1 MPQKLM
7 KQVLMVLAFM
17 SLPFA
22 IAHGSTL
29 NLPLAELSWQGQ
41 THSHKEQPVE
51 QPAQPQTEPV
61 QAEPPPPPPSSP
73 EQEDS
78 TAPSGKKGEPIPITR
93 DNLWSHMIW
102 PLLQFLLLF
111 VLMSVV
117 PLLTFVV
124 PVVIG
129 FFIVRN
135 LIRKYRVRCETC
147 QVPMKALTGEAA
159 KPYLDAG
166 QIAEME
172 VDAMYHTVMICP
184 QCNQRKVG
192 HFVAANKLA
201 IECPS
206 CHYKTLAVTDR
217 QILTKPTRRSTGEA
231 MVQRVCRHC
240 GYATTKM
247 EILGKRQRDM
257 TEQQSSFW
265 NESWTLEDYMAGWRN
280 DKPNPT
286 DRTDNHS

>member
-1 MPQKLM
+1 MRHTTRRRWLTTLVFIGLSAAILYSPLPELTVEEVTWQDHFQFPPQQSM
-7 KQVLMVLAFM
+7 
-17 SLPFA
+17 
-22 IAHGSTL
+22 
-29 NLPLAELSWQGQ
+29 E
-41 THSHKEQPVE
+41 EQSS
-51 QPAQPQTEPV
+51 PV
-61 QAEPPPPPPSSP
+61 QEADPTATPSP
-73 EQEDS
+73 LPEEQEREI
-78 TAPSGKKGEPIPITR
+78 APEEAPETIPITR

-111 VLMSVV
+111 IFMA
-117 PLLTFVV
+117 VV
-124 PVVIG
+124 PVVTFGVPVVVG
-129 FFIVRN
+129 FFVIRH

-172 VDAMYHTVMICP
+172 VDSMYHTVMLCP

-217 QILTKPTRRSTGEA
+217 HILSKPTRRSTGEA

-240 GYATTKM
+240 GYATAKM
-247 EILGKRQRDM
+247 EILGKRQSNM
-257 TEQQSSFW
+257 TEQESSLVDENWTFQIYFSGFE
-265 NESWTLEDYMAGWRN
+265 NEDG
-280 DKPNPT
+280 DKPG
-286 DRTDNHS
+286 HQ